1 MNFFFVIFIS
11 FIIFFFINNYLKNR
25 NLLVNYKGQKH
36 QKFLGSKD
44 IPLSGG
50 IFLAYSIIVL
60 FGYYNFFLS
69 LFIFLIFC
77 VGFASDTNFLS
88 SPKLRLLI
96 QSSII
101 ICFVLIL
108 DIKINET
115 NFLLLDKLLENIY
128 FRYFFSVF
136 CLLILINGSNFI
148 DGLNGLL
155 LGYFSLIIS
164 IIVYLNSFL
173 YFGIEKNMI
182 VLLLSSLIYLF
193 ILNIN
198 NKLFMGDSGS
208 YTLGLICGFFLIKLY
223 EFNDEISPYFI
234 VLLLWY
240 PCFENLFS
248 IIRKFSFKKSPINA
262 DNNHLHQLVYY
273 YLKKKKI
280 ITKLNINNT
289 SSFLI
294 ILYNLFVFILSLNYL
309 SNSQFQIIMVLV
321 NIIIYL
327 IVYFKLFTFKYRI
340 NSSY

>member
-1 MNFFFVIFIS
+1 MNFFLIFIS
-11 FIIFFFINNYLKNR
+11 FILFYFLNNYLKDR
-25 NLLVNYKGQKH
+25 NLIINYKGQKH

-50 IFLAYSIIVL
+50 IFLVYSIIVL
-60 FGYYNFFLS
+60 FSYYNFFLS
-69 LFIFLIFC
+69 FFIFLIFC
-77 VGFASDTNFLS
+77 VGFTSDINFLS

-96 QSSII
+96 QSLII

-108 DIKINET
+108 DVKINET

-164 IIVYLNSFL
+164 IILYLNSSS
-173 YFGIEKNMI
+173 YFGVEKNI
-182 VLLLSSLIYLF
+182 IFLLLLSLIYLF

-208 YTLGLICGFFLIKLY
+208 YTLGLISGFFLIKLH
-223 EFNDEISPYFI
+223 EFNNEVSPYFI

-248 IIRKFSFKKSPINA
+248 IIRKFSFKKSPVNA
-262 DNNHLHQLVYY
+262 DNNHLHQLLYY
-273 YLKKKKI
+273 YLKKNKVV
-280 ITKLNINNT
+280 TKFSTNNA

-294 ILYNLFVFILSLNYL
+294 ILYNLFVFTLSLNYL
-309 SNSQFQIIMVLV
+309 SNTRFQIIMILV
-321 NIIIYL
+321 NITIYL
-327 IVYFKLFTFKYRI
+327 VTYFKLFAFKYKI